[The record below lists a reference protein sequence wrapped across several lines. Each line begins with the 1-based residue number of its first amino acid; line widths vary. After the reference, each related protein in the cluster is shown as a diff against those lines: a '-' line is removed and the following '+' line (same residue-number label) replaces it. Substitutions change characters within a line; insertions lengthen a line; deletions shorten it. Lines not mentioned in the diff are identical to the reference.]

1 MVLGDQSL
9 RPCKL
14 VRKRIWKEKENL
26 APTDRRPVQGTLTTY
41 ISSRDYHSTY
51 LCGSANLYKL
61 FSHNNIYVMGNRK
74 SGGEIQYMCCSCV
87 RFPTCHV
94 PPCTYRN
101 DPSFR
106 LGHQHHGT
114 GSCDK
119 CPMGTRSDQILCFFS
134 KTYEQ
139 KLLPSHMVLIN
150 VSMDAQGS
158 SGASIFTLA
167 LFWNFTC
174 VARLEICTHLYGTL
188 VPNFTL
194 ITPPIFKYVKLVS

>member
-1 MVLGDQSL
+1 MIL
-9 RPCKL
+9 RFAWDTNTTEPGH
-14 VRKRIWKEKENL
+14 V
-26 APTDRRPVQGTLTTY
+26 TSVQWEQDLIKY
-41 ISSRDYHSTY
+41 
-51 LCGSANLYKL
+51 
-61 FSHNNIYVMGNRK
+61 YV
-74 SGGEIQYMCCSCV
+74 
-87 RFPTCHV
+87 
-94 PPCTYRN
+94 
-101 DPSFR
+101 
-106 LGHQHHGT
+106 
-114 GSCDK
+114 
-119 CPMGTRSDQILCFFS
+119 FFS